1 MHLRLRT
8 SDFWLTFDI
17 KFFPKVNRIR
27 WLCYCVRRKK
37 ELGKNILLNWFWNW
51 LKKLDFEIGFERN
64 IHFVVQLIK
73 VIKSALWRLLIIH
86 MENSVDWFY
95 LSKCI
100 QMKLPDI
107 RGSHC
112 GLPKRSRVQILY
124 EKGIGVSD
132 VPTTHSHTVH
142 IFFQQK
148 TELQVYSML
157 ICKVL

>member
-1 MHLRLRT
+1 MSFDDSHYVSKQVKLRLTMT
-8 SDFWLTFDI
+8 S
-17 KFFPKVNRIR
+17 
-27 WLCYCVRRKK
+27 RRKK
-37 ELGKNILLNWFWNW
+37 ELNKKHYLKLVLKLAKETLFWNWFW
-51 LKKLDFEIGFERN
+51 KKN

-73 VIKSALWRLLIIH
+73 VINCALWRLLILH
-86 MENSVDWFY
+86 MENSVADWFY

-100 QMKLPDI
+100 QMKLADI

-142 IFFQQK
+142 IFIQQK
-148 TELQVYSML
+148 TELQVYSM
-157 ICKVL
+157 

>member
-1 MHLRLRT
+1 MSFDDSYYVSKQVKLRLT
-8 SDFWLTFDI
+8 MAS
-17 KFFPKVNRIR
+17 
-27 WLCYCVRRKK
+27 RRKK
-37 ELGKNILLNWFWNW
+37 ELSKNILLNWFWNW

-86 MENSVDWFY
+86 MENSVDWFC

-100 QMKLPDI
+100 QMKLADI

-142 IFFQQK
+142 IFIQQN

-157 ICKVL
+157 LICKAL